1 MVEVND
7 HNMHIYV
14 EGQGD
19 TTLVF
24 MSGGGGTSSPMLD
37 FKSLYSL
44 LSDKYRVIVVEK
56 QDMDLVIL
64 LM

>member
-24 MSGGGGTSSPMLD
+24 MSGGGVH
-37 FKSLYSL
+37 L
-44 LSDKYRVIVVEK
+44 L
-56 QDMDLVIL
+56 LC
-64 LM
+64 